1 MRGRRAMAGLAS
13 LVIGAGLLAA
23 VVPVSAGADTP
34 SQQFPPV
41 DQPGVTSSEIDV
53 GGVVSK
59 TNPLGGDYAATFDG
73 VKAYFNMVNASKDK
87 GIYGRKLKLTS
98 ERDDQLGNNRQE
110 VQGLLSED
118 NVFAAMP
125 IASLL
130 FTGADLLGSAGVP
143 TFGWNINAEWG
154 SEQGAGPPNLFGEK
168 GSFLCFTC
176 AGSLLPLFAKTVKAK
191 KIGVLAYQVPQS
203 ADCAKGIQASF
214 DKYPSAK
221 IEFLDTS
228 LSFGVTDLSN
238 DVSQMKDKGVDLV
251 TTCMD
256 NNGTLTLAKEM
267 KKQGLDAKQY
277 LPNAYDQKF
286 IQENGPFF
294 QGSYALTFFTPFEV
308 KDKPKGL
315 KDFQKWMKKG
325 GFTQNENSLAGWINA
340 DLLYQGL
347 KAAGPDFTRQ
357 KIVDAINSMTDYT
370 ANGLLAGIDWRTG
383 HSQESTNGC
392 VVLSKIENGKFKPA
406 FGQSGKPFVCYPNQ
420 PAQLPAKF
428 VASSGQAGFAKES
441 GQ

>member
-1 MRGRRAMAGLAS
+1 MAVIVS
-13 LVIGAGLLAA
+13 LGVTAGALAA
-23 VVPVSAGADTP
+23 TALPSSAGASAPD
-34 SQQFPPV
+34 QQFPRV
-41 DQPGVTSSEIDV
+41 DQPGVTDTEIHV
-53 GGVVSK
+53 GGVTSK
-59 TNPLGGDYAATFDG
+59 TNPLGGNYASSFDG
-73 VKAYFNMVNASKDK
+73 VKAYFNMVNSSKDK

>member
-1 MRGRRAMAGLAS
+1 MRGRRAMAVLVS
-13 LVIGAGLLAA
+13 LGVTAGAYAA
-23 VVPVSAGADTP
+23 TALPGSAGASAP
-34 SQQFPPV
+34 GQPFPKV
-41 DQPGVTSSEIDV
+41 DQPGVTDTEIHV
-53 GGVVSK
+53 GGVTSK
-59 TNPLGGDYAATFDG
+59 TNPLGGNYASAFDG
-73 VKAYFNMVNASKDK
+73 VKAYFNMVNSSKDK
-87 GIYGRKLKLTS
+87 GIYGRKLRLTA
-98 ERDDQLGNNRQE
+98 ERDDQLGSNRQE

-118 NVFAAMP
+118 NVFAVMP
-125 IASLL
+125 VASLL

-154 SEQGAGPPNLFGEK
+154 SEQAAGPPNLFGEK

-176 AGSLLPLFAKTVKAK
+176 AGALLPLFAKTVKAK
-191 KIGVLAYQVPQS
+191 KLGVLSYQVPQS

-228 LSFGVTDLSN
+228 LSFGVTDLSS

-286 IQENGPFF
+286 ISENAPFF

-308 KDKPKGL
+308 KQKSKGL

-340 DLLYQGL
+340 VLFYQGL

-357 KIVDAINSMTDYT
+357 KIVDAINTMTDYT
-370 ANGLLAGIDWRTG
+370 ANGLLPGIDWRTS
-383 HSQESTNGC
+383 HSQQAPNSC
-392 VVLSKIENGKFKPA
+392 IVLSKIENGKFKPS
-406 FGQSGKPFVCYPNQ
+406 FGQPGKPFACYPEH
-420 PAQLPAKF
+420 PDQLPAKF
-428 VASSGQAGFAKES
+428 VSASGLAGFN
-441 GQ
+441 Q